1 MLNHIIIMGRL
12 TAEPDLRK
20 TPKGKSVTTFT
31 VAVSRDYD
39 MTQTDFIGCVAW
51 EKTAEVVKNYFTKGE
66 MICVSGRLESRQYE
80 KDGQKRTVWEIVA
93 ERIYFGGGKRENTPK
108 EATLTEM
115 DDDDGD
121 LPF

>member
-12 TAEPDLRK
+12 TAEPELRK
-20 TPKGKSVTTFT
+20 TQKGKSVTTFT
-31 VAVSRDYD
+31 VAVSRDINY
-39 MTQTDFIGCVAW
+39 TEADFISCVAW
-51 EKTAEVVKNYFTKGE
+51 EKTAEFVKDHFTKGE

-93 ERIYFGGGKRENTPK
+93 ERIYFGGGKRENAPK
-108 EATLTEM
+108 EATLTELDGE
-115 DDDDGD
+115 DDD

>member
-20 TPKGKSVTTFT
+20 TPTGKSVTTFT
-31 VAVSRDYD
+31 VAVNRDINY
-39 MTQTDFIGCVAW
+39 TEADFISCVAW
-51 EKTAEVVKNYFTKGE
+51 EKTAEFVKDHFTKGE
-66 MICVSGRLESRQYE
+66 MICVSGRLKSRQYE

-93 ERIYFGGGKRENTPK
+93 ERIYFGGGKRENAPE
-108 EATLTEM
+108 EATLTEL
-115 DDDDGD
+115 DGDDGD